1 MKQSLGGKCVS
12 ELLSIPYL
20 VAAKIYRFPFAGL
33 LRCGET
39 EIAIPME
46 KVVGIGEINGMARV
60 EVVVDAEDELRHNLE
75 GAKNGKLIQEK
86 EMVGGKIKLSILVG
100 PDDPWDLRLGKD
112 ADGKFIFIGDLNA

>member
-1 MKQSLGGKCVS
+1 
-12 ELLSIPYL
+12 
-20 VAAKIYRFPFAGL
+20 
-33 LRCGET
+33 
-39 EIAIPME
+39 ME